1 MNKTFCKST
10 DCDAWQNTVV
20 RQRKS
25 MSQIHTYFSKEKKIT
40 APFMKVN
47 VHSSHPSTGW
57 LANPPRNSAMLATQH

>member
-1 MNKTFCKST
+1 
-10 DCDAWQNTVV
+10 
-20 RQRKS
+20 
-25 MSQIHTYFSKEKKIT
+25 MSQIHTYFSKKKKIT